1 MEPPPQEV
9 KENAPAE
16 ISNEEPNIP
25 ETETSTLI
33 GRPKFQPLQP
43 EQKLQLE
50 KLPGY
55 NFRKDIAKYWNKIG
69 ESRWLSEAEWEY
81 RNACDNKGE
90 GWVLDFDYTDDRC
103 GNEVQSITINSS
115 YLMETIRKAIKFDG
129 AIDKLSSS
137 LEFDAPFCAFF
148 HHWEDIEA
156 TVKTDTNASETEK
169 HEFEVLK
176 WAYNN
181 RQLEND
187 SKLTFKLL
195 HDQISEAIKVG
206 SINYENIWAL
216 YRPGERLL
224 IKDALGEWQMAMCVS
239 CRKTIPRDPLMKGIK
254 RPTKWEVVLWQITW
268 NAAEEC
274 FSRVLWIYE
283 LKPFV
288 GSRRITAIP
297 LLPLKYYQDE
307 DNKVPNSEAQQQ
319 LENFLIKRG
328 LSWKNY
334 TSNNPASAFYDGPAV
349 VPNFLDGQS
358 PSRSRSYERPQT
370 SSKII
375 KASRIIIDQSGDYS
389 SSDMMNVKSED
400 SISPGD
406 VSAWDDRKEF
416 IAFDSHP
423 RKLDFEA
430 TGIQAMMCPGA
441 LLCHHAESA
450 KWYWVSINKLQEVSW
465 RTDAL
470 DCLVLHP
477 DKKQTLVD
485 IVENHQKGK
494 SDGVPDLISGK
505 GEGLVILLYGPPG
518 VGKTLTAEGVAEH
531 LQRPLKSI
539 SFSSLIDTQGDF
551 ESYLKYTFQQASRHG
566 AILVLDEADVILEQR
581 AFEDVKRNSIVS
593 TFLRTIEYFDGIVFL
608 TTNRPKTIDPAFESR
623 IHHTIEYEP
632 LNSVTRMEIWKQFLT
647 KLEPRSEANIARVM
661 DSLDHFKYYEL
672 NGRQIRNV
680 INISSA
686 IARARTNGVLDIEVV
701 KAIAKKTS
709 TSTIFK
715 GATNHDE
722 YNTEDRSDWYPKA
735 GPFNGFR

>member
-16 ISNEEPNIP
+16 ISIEEPSIP
-25 ETETSTLI
+25 ETETSMLTT
-33 GRPKFQPLQP
+33 RPKFQPLQP

-55 NFRKDIAKYWNKIG
+55 NFRKDIAKYWSKIG

-81 RNACDNKGE
+81 RNACDNKRE

-115 YLMETIRKAIKFDG
+115 YLMKTIRKAIKFDG

-148 HHWEDIEA
+148 HHWEDIQA
-156 TVKTDTNASETEK
+156 TVKADANASETEK

-195 HDQISEAIKVG
+195 HDQINEAIKVG

-239 CRKTIPRDPLMKGIK
+239 CRKTIPRDPLIKGIK

-349 VPNFLDGQS
+349 LEN
-358 PSRSRSYERPQT
+358 
-370 SSKII
+370 
-375 KASRIIIDQSGDYS
+375 
-389 SSDMMNVKSED
+389 
-400 SISPGD
+400 
-406 VSAWDDRKEF
+406 
-416 IAFDSHP
+416 HP
-423 RKLDFEA
+423 E
-430 TGIQAMMCPGA
+430 
-441 LLCHHAESA
+441 
-450 KWYWVSINKLQEVSW
+450 
-465 RTDAL
+465 
-470 DCLVLHP
+470 
-477 DKKQTLVD
+477 KKQTLVD

-531 LQRPLKSI
+531 LRRPLKSI

-551 ESYLKYTFQQASRHG
+551 ESYLKYTFQQASRHE